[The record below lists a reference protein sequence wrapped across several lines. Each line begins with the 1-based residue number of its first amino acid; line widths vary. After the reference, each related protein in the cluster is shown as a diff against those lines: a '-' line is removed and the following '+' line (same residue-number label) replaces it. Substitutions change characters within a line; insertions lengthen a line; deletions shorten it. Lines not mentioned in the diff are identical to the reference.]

1 VSARRMAGSLATLA
15 LIALALVG
23 RADAFV
29 YWTEK
34 GIDTI
39 GRANLDSTGVDL
51 TFVSG
56 LDEPQATAACG
67 SLGAFGNSVDALSK
81 RRFRTDSQSGNP
93 GPGSGASSKALQ
105 RVPRRP
111 TAKRSP
117 ITHGEGSN
125 RSRSRAS
132 LRPTRP
138 WRSPRRGPLG
148 LTRPP
153 LTRRPISRPR
163 LRSTARSTRRNST
176 TRASRAGRGA
186 EGGNEAGRPRG

>member
-1 VSARRMAGSLATLA
+1 MAGSLATLA

-81 RRFRTDSQSGNP
+81 RRFRTDSQSGT
-93 GPGSGASSKALQ
+93 
-105 RVPRRP
+105 RVPAAVPHPKPCRGCRGGRP
-111 TAKRSP
+111 PSGR
-117 ITHGEGSN
+117 
-125 RSRSRAS
+125 RSRTGKAQ
-132 LRPTRP
+132 T
-138 WRSPRRGPLG
+138 
-148 LTRPP
+148 
-153 LTRRPISRPR
+153 
-163 LRSTARSTRRNST
+163 
-176 TRASRAGRGA
+176 GA
-186 EGGNEAGRPRG
+186 EAERP